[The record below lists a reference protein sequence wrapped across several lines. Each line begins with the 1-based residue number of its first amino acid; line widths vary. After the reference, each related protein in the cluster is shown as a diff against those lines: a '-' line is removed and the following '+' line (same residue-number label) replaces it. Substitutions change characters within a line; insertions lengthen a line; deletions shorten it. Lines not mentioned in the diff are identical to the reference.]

1 MDLLSF
7 VGNPR
12 ITDYSFRVADAV
24 FINAS
29 IFKKKD
35 LLALYNYHLELSQ
48 GAKALYPQSNWQSH
62 RICLM
67 SAIAVALRDTSRIG
81 QCDALISRWIRESGC
96 GCCDARSQDFHW
108 RDSCEYV
115 VYGWWA
121 LAKACV
127 YLQSANKKAYRPLFD
142 NLFRWLTPYQKGT
155 KTHVEFVNS
164 KNMPADLKKPMYNKP
179 FDPDYV
185 INLRR
190 VYDLLR
196 S

>member
-24 FINAS
+24 FTNRS
-29 IFKKKD
+29 VYKKQD
-35 LLALYNYHLELSQ
+35 LVALYGYHLDLSQ
-48 GAKALYPQSNWQSH
+48 GKDALYPQSNWQSH

-67 SAIAVALRDTSRIG
+67 SAIAVALGDAARID
-81 QCDALISRWIRESGC
+81 QCDALVRRWITESGC

-127 YLQSANKKAYRPLFD
+127 YLQSANKKAYKPLFD
-142 NLFRWLTPYQKGT
+142 NLFRWLAPYRNGT
-155 KTHVEFVNS
+155 KKHIEFLNS
-164 KNMPADLKKPMYNKP
+164 KNMPADLQKPMYNKA
-179 FDPDYV
+179 FDPNY
-185 INLRR
+185 ITNLTR
-190 VYDLLR
+190 VHDLLR